1 MTDSHHKPRH
11 NIDFFEMQ
19 NVNRTNVQVFKDTNY
34 VNWKV
39 KVKGGNI
46 VACAESGKVTMR
58 NLKYVLTVCWYII
71 VVSTGTQHQSICKA
85 TNKLKND
92 RKA

>member
-1 MTDSHHKPRH
+1 MTNSHHKPRN
-11 NIDFFEMQ
+11 NIDIFEMQ

-34 VNWKV
+34 VNRKV

-46 VACAESGKVTMR
+46 AACAESGKVTMR
-58 NLKYVLTVCWYII
+58 NLKYVLI
-71 VVSTGTQHQSICKA
+71 VVRTGTQYQSICKA
-85 TNKLKND
+85 INKLKND